1 MVVNQQLM
9 PPPGKKAMK
18 KADKARYIMVPVFVE
33 DFKSLNNIAESSL
46 IAREVTANPSQAE
59 TIIKRIRDERVSL
72 MREHNPQYLAS
83 KDTNTKKQK

>member
-18 KADKARYIMVPVFVE
+18 KADKARYIMVPVFME
-33 DFKSLNNIAESSL
+33 DFKSFNNIAESSL
-46 IAREVTANPSQAE
+46 IAREVTANPSQAD
-59 TIIKRIRDERVSL
+59 TIIKRIKEERVSL
-72 MREHNPQYLAS
+72 MREHNPQYLPS

>member
-1 MVVNQQLM
+1 
-9 PPPGKKAMK
+9 MK
-18 KADKARYIMVPVFVE
+18 KTDKARYIMVPVFVE

-59 TIIKRIRDERVSL
+59 TIITRIKEERVSL